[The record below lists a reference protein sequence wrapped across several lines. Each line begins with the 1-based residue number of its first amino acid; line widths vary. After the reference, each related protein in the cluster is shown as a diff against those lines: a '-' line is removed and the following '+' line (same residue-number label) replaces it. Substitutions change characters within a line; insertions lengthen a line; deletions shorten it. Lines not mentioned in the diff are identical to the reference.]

1 MSQDFLPPGRHRLRL
16 GVLGPMTARRSADRC
31 GGPGATP
38 RRAVFGSLL
47 AVVVA
52 VSALAGHHG
61 SPTTTR
67 QRDTSSYSVGGVRTL
82 VVTAHLGDV
91 DVTGGP
97 TDAVSVTQ
105 HVVFQGHAPTVRHQ
119 LLAGTLGL
127 TSHCPPGEFCSVG
140 YDITVPRATAVR
152 ITDEVG
158 TVRLGSLTGQV
169 AVTVDAGQ
177 IDLSSLSGPVEA
189 LTRAGSIIG
198 QDLSSSS
205 ADLRVSTGGID
216 VSFSAPPAAISAITD
231 LGAVIVHVPNT
242 VAYDVTT
249 NAGVGHIGVSVTED
263 TAAPRTITTR
273 TDIGS
278 ITIEPTP

>member
-1 MSQDFLPPGRHRLRL
+1 
-16 GVLGPMTARRSADRC
+16 MTTRRSTDGH
-31 GGPGATP
+31 GGPSANSP
-38 RRAVFGSLL
+38 RRVFGSLL

-67 QRDTSSYSVGGVRTL
+67 QRVTSSYSVGGVRTL

-91 DVTGGP
+91 VVTGGP
-97 TDAVSVTQ
+97 TNAVSVTQ

-119 LLAGTLGL
+119 LLTGTLSL

-158 TVRLGSLTGQV
+158 SVRLGSLTGQV
-169 AVTVDAGQ
+169 TVTVDAGQ

-189 LTRAGSIIG
+189 LTRAGSILG
-198 QDLSSSS
+198 QNMSSPR
-205 ADLRVSTGGID
+205 AALRVSTGEID
-216 VSFSAPPAAISAITD
+216 VTFSAPPAAISAITD
-231 LGAVIVHVPNT
+231 LGAVILHVPNA

-249 NAGVGHIGVSVTED
+249 SAGVGHISVSVTQD

-273 TDIGS
+273 TDIGA

>member
-1 MSQDFLPPGRHRLRL
+1 M
-16 GVLGPMTARRSADRC
+16 
-31 GGPGATP
+31 P
-38 RRAVFGSLL
+38 RRMFGSLL

-52 VSALAGHHG
+52 ASALAGHHDG
-61 SPTTTR
+61 ATTTR
-67 QRDTSSYSVGGVRTL
+67 HHETSSYSVGGVRTL

-91 DVTGGP
+91 QVVGG
-97 TDAVSVTQ
+97 TSSVVSVTQ
-105 HVVFQGHAPTVRHQ
+105 HAVFQGRAPTIGHQ
-119 LLAGTLGL
+119 LAAGTLSL
-127 TSHCPPGEFCSVG
+127 TSHCVAGEFCSVG

-158 TVRLGSLTGQV
+158 TVRLGSLVGQ
-169 AVTVDAGQ
+169 ATVTVDAGQ

-189 LTRAGSIIG
+189 LTRAGSIVG
-198 QDLSSSS
+198 QHLSSPH

-216 VSFSAPPAAISAITD
+216 VSFAAPPTAISATTD
-231 LGAVIVHVPNT
+231 LGAVILHVPNT

-249 NAGVGHIGVSVTED
+249 SAGVGHIGVSVTQN

-273 TDIGS
+273 TDVGS

>member
-1 MSQDFLPPGRHRLRL
+1 
-16 GVLGPMTARRSADRC
+16 VTARRSTDRC
-31 GGPGATP
+31 GGGGATSP
-38 RRAVFGSLL
+38 RLVFGSLL

-67 QRDTSSYSVGGVRTL
+67 QRATSSYSVEGHVRTL

-91 DVTGGP
+91 VVTGGP
-97 TDAVSVTQ
+97 TDAVAVTE
-105 HVVFQGHAPTVRHQ
+105 HVTFQGHAPMITHQ
-119 LLAGTLGL
+119 LLAGTLSL

-140 YDITVPRATAVR
+140 YDITVPRAIAVR

-158 TVRLGSLTGQV
+158 TVRLGSLAGQV
-169 AVTVDAGQ
+169 TVTVDAGQ
-177 IDLSSLSGPVEA
+177 IDLSSLSGPVDA
-189 LTRAGSIIG
+189 LTHAGSIVG
-198 QDLSSSS
+198 QNMTSAR
-205 ADLRVSTGGID
+205 ADLRVSTGEID
-216 VSFSAPPAAISAITD
+216 VSFSAPPASISATTD
-231 LGAVIVHVPNT
+231 LGAVILHVPST

-249 NAGVGHIGVSVTED
+249 SAGVGHIGVSVTED

-278 ITIEPTP
+278 ITVEPTP